1 MPGSST
7 AACAKTGVA
16 IANDRII
23 AALKSL
29 KLVIVDSLRV
39 SAPVRVMRGPLTEKS
54 RMCLLIFLGARNR
67 EVAVKPSSSL
77 RKHLM
82 PSAPLVHARVRYS
95 VCSSSQTSGGLC
107 ANILLPQIIYISGWE
122 LGPRAGLVCEGRLVR
137 VSAASLEIVRIS
149 SDSLR
154 LEWSRRA

>member
-16 IANDRII
+16 IATDRII
-23 AALKSL
+23 AAPKSL
-29 KLVIVDSLRV
+29 KLVMVDSLRV
-39 SAPVRVMRGPLTEKS
+39 SAPVRVMRRPLTEKS

-67 EVAVKPSSSL
+67 EVAAKPSSSL

-82 PSAPLVHARVRYS
+82 PSAPLAHARSRYS
-95 VCSSSQTSGGLC
+95 VCSSNQTSGGLC

-122 LGPRAGLVCEGRLVR
+122 LSQRAGLVCDRRPVR
-137 VSAASLEIVRIS
+137 VRAASLEIVRNR
-149 SDSLR
+149 SDSLG
-154 LEWSRRA
+154 LE